1 MSNLEQEELMATIS
15 SPTISVTLPLADF
28 IFHREEMLI
37 GEGKNTEFTCHYD

>member
-1 MSNLEQEELMATIS
+1 MSNLEQEELMA
-15 SPTISVTLPLADF
+15 TISVTLPLADF